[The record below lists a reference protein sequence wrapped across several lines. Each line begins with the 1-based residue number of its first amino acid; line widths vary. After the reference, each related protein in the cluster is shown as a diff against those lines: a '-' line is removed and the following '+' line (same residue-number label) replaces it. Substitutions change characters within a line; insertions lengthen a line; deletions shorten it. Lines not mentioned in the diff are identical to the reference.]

1 MTTTKL
7 VVEVSGSDYSRVAKK
22 IEMLDGVKSVSVSD
36 FDEGIDSPRFDYS
49 DADIL
54 VKCGVG
60 ARKCDVEELLLGVRG
75 VSIKVVT

>member
-1 MTTTKL
+1 MTKKL
-7 VVEVSGSDYSRVAKK
+7 VVEVTGDCLRVANR
-22 IEMLDGVKSVSVSD
+22 IRTLDGVESVSD
-36 FDEGIDSPRFDYS
+36 FDKEIDSPRFDYS

-75 VSIKVVT
+75 VSVKVVT